1 MQKAS
6 NVNNPINRAIV
17 YPTPPDIVICYSEP
31 LWEPRLAQ
39 QHPCGVPGML
49 AAL

>member
-17 YPTPPDIVICYSEP
+17 YPTPPDIAIRYSEP
-31 LWEPRLAQ
+31 RREPCLA
-39 QHPCGVPGML
+39 QHPCGAPQML